1 MKKLTSLTSI
11 FTLFLIAVFSIN
23 GFSTEDGLIDPEQR
37 SEAPNFTFKDKDGN
51 DVSLSDFKGKV
62 VYMDLWG
69 SWCKPCLKEMPK
81 SKVLREAIGDRDDMV
96 FLYVAVLE
104 PSKEK
109 WMNAVTKFEVDGV
122 SLISNDPEGSEFRNF
137 YDRGAVPWYYLI
149 DKKGRVADIKAKR
162 PSEDGI
168 ETDIRTLLAE

>member
-1 MKKLTSLTSI
+1 MKYSISASI
-11 FTLFLIAVFSIN
+11 FTLIFVTVFAIK
-23 GFSTEDGLIDPEQR
+23 GFSTEGGIIDENLRKP
-37 SEAPNFTFKDKDGN
+37 APDFTFKDKEGN

-69 SWCKPCLKEMPK
+69 SWCKPCIKEMPK
-81 SKVLREAIGDRDDMV
+81 SKELREKIGNSDKVV

-104 PSKEK
+104 PAKEK
-109 WMNAVTKFEVDGV
+109 WLKANEKFEIGGV
-122 SLISNDPEGSEFRNF
+122 SLISNDPEGTDFRNF

-149 DKKGRVADIKAKR
+149 DKKGRIADIKAKR

-168 ETDIRTLLAE
+168 ADDIKKLIAE

>member
-1 MKKLTSLTSI
+1 MKYSFSASI
-11 FTLFLIAVFSIN
+11 FTLVFVAVFAIK
-23 GFSTEDGLIDPEQR
+23 GFSSEGGLIDKEMRKP
-37 SEAPNFTFKDKDGN
+37 APDFTFKNADGE
-51 DVSLSDFKGKV
+51 DVSLSDFEGKV

-69 SWCKPCLKEMPK
+69 SWCRPCIKEMPK
-81 SKVLREAIGDRDDMV
+81 SKELRESFKDSDDIV

-109 WMNAVTKFEVDGV
+109 WMKANEKFNIEGV
-122 SLISNDPEGSEFRNF
+122 SLISNDPEGTDFRNF

-149 DKKGRVADIKAKR
+149 DKEGKIADIKAKR

-168 ETDIRTLLAE
+168 QADIKSLLEE